1 MAGLLRYALEYGRN
15 VEKHESAM
23 ASQKQAREINQAAS
37 ARLKIENE
45 RADQAYRR
53 TGTMRETAD
62 VVRANNQGN
71 YYEVRRI
78 LDNPKGFL
86 NKQGVNDVEGG
97 GKAGLQFVKITP
109 SVGIKPEGRETLRL
123 MTIQDQDRIMNMVYP
138 TKYEKVAAGTS
149 LANVSGGMPTTAY
162 TAPTAPPARDQP
174 RYKVTGKTI
183 YQSQGL
189 GAGRSKPLSAGSW
202 PKHYGSRW
210 KARTAPDQD
219 RWLKMASS
227 DVNMHFGGK
236 WDPMQRIFVDPDN
249 PEGARIAK
257 EYAEYLL
264 QSDQVDGPAQ
274 AATKAY
280 DVAIAAI
287 AAGFRS
293 GKKFIDSRKMGAG
306 TRPGQQTGLETNTSI
321 ITGSGVQQSLLNR

>member
-62 VVRANNQGN
+62 VLQAYKTGNKFKVDQILNNKEG
-71 YYEVRRI
+71 Y
-78 LDNPKGFL
+78 L
-86 NKQGVNDVEGG
+86 NKLGINKVIGGWGGVVPEGG
-97 GKAGLQFVKITP
+97 IRFEKITP
-109 SVGIKPEGRETLRL
+109 SVGIEPEKRETLRN
-123 MTIQDQDRIMNMVYP
+123 MTTEDQDRIMNMVYP
-138 TKYEKVAAGTS
+138 PKFKAVAQGTT
-149 LANVSGGMPTTAY
+149 LVNVSGGKPTPAF
-162 TAPTAPPARDQP
+162 TAPAAEDPKRF
-174 RYKVTGKTI
+174 RVSGKTI

-189 GAGRSKPLSAGSW
+189 GAGRSKPLGTGAPRSW

-264 QSDQVDGPAQ
+264 QSDQADGPAQ

-280 DVAIAAI
+280 DAALK
-287 AAGFRS
+287 ALTLNFRS
-293 GKKFIDSRKMGAG
+293 GREFMDSLKQGAG
-306 TRPGQQTGLETNTSI
+306 TGPETNTSI
-321 ITGSGVQQSLLNR
+321 IEGSGVQRSLLRK